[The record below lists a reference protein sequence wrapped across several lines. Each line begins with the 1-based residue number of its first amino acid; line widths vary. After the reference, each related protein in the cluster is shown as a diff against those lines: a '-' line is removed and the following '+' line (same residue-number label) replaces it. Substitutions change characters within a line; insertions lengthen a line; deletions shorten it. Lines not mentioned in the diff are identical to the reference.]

1 MSQPAYSSETP
12 PSAATPRRIAA
23 VAAAA
28 KSGTS
33 RKATT
38 AKATNNA
45 PVSALLTPTQVLT
58 DPRLPGVEI
67 TLELITP
74 ETAEFYLSKLPT
86 SQSRIKQR
94 SQSPKTIDRYSED
107 MASEQWLFI
116 ADVIRFNTIGELVD
130 GQHRLRSIIQAGT
143 SEFQLVARG
152 LEPEAFA
159 VFDTGRARSFTDAL
173 RSLGVVNVSMAA
185 GTTRRV
191 FHWKRG
197 NYAVAN
203 VARVPNPQ
211 FLGVPASPGKLLETF
226 EEMRQEIQQAGRRGS
241 SLKSLFA
248 TKTAAPG
255 VVAFIY
261 LLFSRLDL
269 DRCEAFFHELQIGPA
284 QVGPEY
290 PIAVLRD
297 RLMRQVKVGEQASPD
312 WVWIHFFI
320 TTWNKWYEAKSM
332 GPLRTPPR
340 STIQYVAKPI
350 DPNAA
355 TRPEGW
361 EPLGGVT
368 A

>member
-1 MSQPAYSSETP
+1 MSQPTYSSETP
-12 PSAATPRRIAA
+12 RANPKRIAA
-23 VAAAA
+23 VAAASTKGGA
-28 KSGTS
+28 A
-33 RKATT
+33 RKV
-38 AKATNNA
+38 TNSA
-45 PVSALLTPTQVLT
+45 ASTLLRQPVQVLT
-58 DPRLPGVEI
+58 DPRLPGFEC

-74 ETAEFYLSKLPT
+74 ETAEFYLSKLPN
-86 SQSRIKQR
+86 SQSRIQQR
-94 SQSPKTIDRYSED
+94 SLSTKSVDRYSED

-173 RSLGVVNVSMAA
+173 RSLGVSNVSMAA

-191 FHWKRG
+191 FHWRRG
-197 NYAVAN
+197 NYGVAN

-226 EEMRQEIQQAGRRGS
+226 HEMRQEIQQAGRRGGA
-241 SLKSLFA
+241 LKAQFA
-248 TKTAAPG
+248 TKTAAPA

-297 RLMRQVKVGEQASPD
+297 RLMRQVKAGEQASPD

-332 GPLRTPPR
+332 GPLKTPPR
-340 STIQYVAKPI
+340 STIQWIAKPV

-361 EPLGGVT
+361 EPLGGVS

>member
-1 MSQPAYSSETP
+1 MSQPAYSSETSS
-12 PSAATPRRIAA
+12 PSATPKRIAA

-28 KSGTS
+28 TQRGTARKSMNS
-33 RKATT
+33 A
-38 AKATNNA
+38 A
-45 PVSALLTPTQVLT
+45 VSPLKQAVQVLT
-58 DPRLPGVEI
+58 DPRLPGFEC

-74 ETAEFYLSKLPT
+74 ELAEHYLAKLPN
-86 SQSRIKQR
+86 SQSKIQQR
-94 SQSPKTIDRYSED
+94 SQSPGLVDRYSGD

-130 GQHRLRSIIQAGT
+130 GQHRLRSIIQSGA

-152 LEPEAFA
+152 LEPESFA
-159 VFDTGRARSFTDAL
+159 VFDTGRARSFSDLL
-173 RSLGVVNVSMAA
+173 RSIGVANVAMIS

-191 FHWKRG
+191 FHWQRG
-197 NYAVAN
+197 NYGVAN

-226 EEMRQEIQQAGRRGS
+226 QNLRKEIQHAGRRGG
-241 SLKSLFA
+241 SLKAQFA
-248 TKTAAPG
+248 TKTAAPA

-297 RLMRQVKVGEQASPD
+297 RLMREVKAGERGSPD

-320 TTWNKWYEAKSM
+320 TTWNKWYEATSM
-332 GPLRTPPR
+332 GPLKTPPKAAFN
-340 STIQYVAKPI
+340 YVARPI

-368 A
+368 G

>member
-1 MSQPAYSSETP
+1 MSQPAYSSESP
-12 PSAATPRRIAA
+12 PGAANPQRIAA

-28 KSGTS
+28 KGGTTRRS
-33 RKATT
+33 TTKTNSSAAATLL
-38 AKATNNA
+38 KQ
-45 PVSALLTPTQVLT
+45 PVQVLT
-58 DPRLPGVEI
+58 DPRLPGFEC

-74 ETAEFYLSKLPT
+74 ELAEFYLSKLPN
-86 SQSRIKQR
+86 SQSKIQQR
-94 SQSPKTIDRYSED
+94 SQSSGLIDRYAGD

-116 ADVIRFNTIGELVD
+116 ADVIRFNTLGELVD
-130 GQHRLRSIIQAGT
+130 GQHRLRSIIQSGT

-152 LEPEAFA
+152 LEPESFA

-173 RSLGVVNVSMAA
+173 RSLGVANVSMAA

-191 FHWKRG
+191 FHWRRG
-197 NYAVAN
+197 NYGVAN

-226 EEMRQEIQQAGRRGS
+226 QELRPEIQQAGRRGGA
-241 SLKSLFA
+241 LKQQFA

-269 DRCEAFFHELQIGPA
+269 ERCEAFFHELQIGPA

-297 RLMRQVKVGEQASPD
+297 RLMRQPRVGEQASPD

-332 GPLRTPPR
+332 GPLKTPPR
-340 STIQYVAKPI
+340 STIQWIAKPI

-368 A
+368 G